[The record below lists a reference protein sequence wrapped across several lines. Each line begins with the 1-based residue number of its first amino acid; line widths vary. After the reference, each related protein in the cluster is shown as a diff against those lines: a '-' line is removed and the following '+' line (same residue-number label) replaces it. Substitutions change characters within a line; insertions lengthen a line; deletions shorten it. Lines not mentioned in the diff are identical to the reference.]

1 MNYQPWDES
10 PKLFGREQIYFEHTD
25 WVRPYRSIP
34 KAIRTQLRELATDA
48 FMEGRSEFGL

>member
-25 WVRPYRSIP
+25 WVWPYRSIP